1 MDQADLTSL
10 ATAKMPASESYGLV
24 NQTRRASVAANIAEG
39 YALRNR
45 AAYLGHLQIAAGSQ
59 AELESETEIARRRF
73 LGSDSSVQKLSD
85 VSGRRRNAALIRAL
99 QAIDTRQRHAQ
110 PRGRCPAPR
119 GCPAF
124 RQKAFA
130 GLNTPP
136 LFCDLW
142 VFGADT
148 ASAVTL
154 AG

>member
-85 VSGRRRNAALIRAL
+85 VSGRVGATLNALIRAL
-99 QAIDTRQRHAQ
+99 QASPFDRPPSTAMRSRGAGAQ
-110 PRGRCPAPR
+110 CR
-119 GCPAF
+119 
-124 RQKAFA
+124 A
-130 GLNTPP
+130 G
-136 LFCDLW
+136 
-142 VFGADT
+142 AQH
-148 ASAVTL
+148 SAVPLT
-154 AG
+154 A